1 MGNAVNELKAHLG
14 EVADLS
20 TAGAVLEWD
29 QLTYMPRG
37 GAEAR
42 AQALATLA
50 GLAHEKLI
58 SERTGE
64 LLDAAGGETSS
75 LGVDTDEARLVRVTR
90 REYDR
95 QRRVPTTW
103 VGEFARVTSTAT
115 TVWEKAKTSSDFALF
130 RPHLE
135 RIVAMRREYVEFFAP
150 YDSVYDPLLDG
161 FEPGM
166 KTAEVAAVF
175 SVLRPAL
182 VDLVQKIAQRAG
194 AVDDRCMQGD
204 FDEARQWDFGVE
216 VLKRLGYDFNRGR
229 QDRSA
234 HPFTTSFSPDDVRI
248 TTRFH
253 RDLVTSSLMSTV
265 HEGGHALYEQ
275 GIAPALARTPLGGG
289 ASLGMHESQSRMWEN
304 LIGRSRPFW
313 KVFYPLFQKTFTEFA
328 RVPLETFY
336 RALNKVTPSLIRVE
350 ADEVTYNL
358 HIMLRFELEL
368 ALLRG
373 DLAVKDLPAVWNQK
387 MKDYLGILPPDDAR
401 GVLQDV
407 HWSGGS
413 MGYFPT
419 YSLGNLMSVQLLNAA
434 LAQSR
439 SLASDLERGEYAS
452 LLTWLRENVHR
463 HGAKFESPELLRRI
477 TGETLTPQPYIQYL
491 KSKFG
496 EIYGF

>member
-1 MGNAVNELKAHLG
+1 MTNALVELKAHLG

-20 TAGAVLEWD
+20 AAGMVLEWD
-29 QLTYMPRG
+29 QLTYMPSG
-37 GAEAR
+37 GATGR

-50 GLAHEKLI
+50 GLAHEKMI
-58 SERTGE
+58 SQRTGD
-64 LLDAAGGETSS
+64 LLDAAAGETSAKDPDS
-75 LGVDTDEARLVRVTR
+75 DDVRLVRVTR

-95 QRRVPTTW
+95 QRRVPTAW
-103 VGEFARVTSTAT
+103 VGEFTRVSSTAT
-115 TVWEKAKTSSDFALF
+115 GVWEKAKPASDFALF

-150 YDSVYDPLLDG
+150 YDSIYDPLLDG

-182 VDLVQKIAQRAG
+182 VDLVQKIAERAG
-194 AVDDRCMQGD
+194 AVDDRCLQGD
-204 FDEARQWDFGVE
+204 FDEARQWDFGVQ

-234 HPFTTSFSPDDVRI
+234 HPFTTAFSPDDVRI

-253 RDLVTSSLMSTV
+253 RDLLASALMGTV

-275 GIAPALARTPLGGG
+275 GIAPALARTPLAGA

-313 KVFYPLFQKTFTEFA
+313 KVFYPQFQKTFGEFA
-328 RVPLETFY
+328 KVPLETFY

-358 HIMLRFELEL
+358 HIMLRFELEI
-368 ALLRG
+368 ALLQG
-373 DLAVKDLPAVWNQK
+373 DLAVKDLPGVWNQK
-387 MKDYLGILPPDDAR
+387 MKDYLGILPPDDAH

-419 YSLGNLMSVQLLNAA
+419 YTLGNVISVQLFNAA

-439 SLASDLERGEYAS
+439 SLAGDLERGEYGS
-452 LLTWLRENVHR
+452 LLGWLRENVHR
-463 HGAKFESPELLRRI
+463 HGAKFESPELLQRI
-477 TGETLTPQPYIQYL
+477 TGEALTPQPYIQYL

>member
-1 MGNAVNELKAHLG
+1 MTNALVELKAHLG

-20 TAGAVLEWD
+20 AAGAVLEWD
-29 QLTYMPRG
+29 QRTYMPSG
-37 GAEAR
+37 GANAR

-50 GLAHEKLI
+50 GLAHEKMI
-58 SERTGE
+58 SQRTGD
-64 LLDAAGGETSS
+64 LLDSAAGETSA
-75 LGVDTDEARLVRVTR
+75 TDPDSDDARLVRVTR
-90 REYDR
+90 REYER
-95 QRRVPTTW
+95 QRRVPTAW
-103 VGEFARVTSTAT
+103 VGEFTRVSSTAT
-115 TVWEKAKTSSDFALF
+115 GVWEKAKPSSDFALF

-150 YDSVYDPLLDG
+150 YDSIYDPLLDG

-182 VDLVQKIAQRAG
+182 VDLVQKIAERAG
-194 AVDDRCMQGD
+194 AVDDRCLQGD
-204 FDEARQWDFGVE
+204 FDEASQCDFGVQ
-216 VLKRLGYDFNRGR
+216 VLKRLGYDFDRGR

-253 RDLVTSSLMSTV
+253 RDLIASALMSTV
-265 HEGGHALYEQ
+265 HEGGHALYYQ
-275 GIAPALARTPLGGG
+275 GIDPALARTPLAGG
-289 ASLGMHESQSRMWEN
+289 ASHGMHESQSRMWEN

-313 KVFYPLFQKTFTEFA
+313 KVFYPQFQRTFGEFA
-328 RVPLETFY
+328 KVPLETFY

-358 HIMLRFELEL
+358 HILLRFELEL
-368 ALLRG
+368 ALLQG
-373 DLAVKDLPAVWNQK
+373 DLAVKDLPGVWNQK
-387 MKDYLGILPPDDAR
+387 MKDYLGILPPDDAH

-407 HWSGGS
+407 HWSDGS

-419 YSLGNLMSVQLLNAA
+419 YSLGNVISVQLFNAA

-439 SLASDLERGEYAS
+439 SLANDLDRGEYGS
-452 LLTWLRENVHR
+452 LLGWLRENVHR
-463 HGAKFESPELLRRI
+463 HGAKFESPELLQRI
-477 TGETLTPQPYIQYL
+477 TGEALTPQPYIQYL
-491 KSKFG
+491 KTKFG

>member
-1 MGNAVNELKAHLG
+1 MTDAVQELKNHLG

-20 TAGAVLEWD
+20 TAAAVLEWD

-37 GAEAR
+37 GADAR

-50 GLAHEKLI
+50 GLSHEKLI
-58 SERTGE
+58 STRTGD
-64 LLDAAGGETSS
+64 LLNAAAAETAAGDRDS
-75 LGVDTDEARLVRVTR
+75 DEVRLVKVTR

-95 QRRVPTTW
+95 QRKVPTDW
-103 VGEFARVTSTAT
+103 VGEFTRVTSTAT
-115 TVWEKAKTSSDFALF
+115 NVWEKAKARSDFALF

-150 YDSVYDPLLDG
+150 YDSIYDPLLDG

-166 KTAEVAAVF
+166 KTAEVSAVF
-175 SVLRPAL
+175 SILRPAL
-182 VDLVQKIAQRAG
+182 VDLVQKTTARAS
-194 AVDDRCMQGD
+194 AVDDRCLQGD
-204 FDEARQWDFGVE
+204 FDEARQWDFGVQ
-216 VLKRLGYDFNRGR
+216 VLKRLGYDFDRGR

-234 HPFTTSFSPDDVRI
+234 HPFTTSFSHDDVRI

-253 RDLVTSSLMSTV
+253 RDLVASALMSTV

-275 GIAPALARTPLGGG
+275 GVAPALGRTPLAGG
-289 ASLGMHESQSRMWEN
+289 ASMAMHESQSRMWEN

-313 KVFYPLFQKTFTEFA
+313 KVFYPLFQTTFAEFA
-328 RVPLETFY
+328 KVPMESFY

-368 ALLRG
+368 ALLQG

-419 YSLGNLMSVQLLNAA
+419 YALGNLVSVQLLDAA
-434 LAQSR
+434 KSQSPQITK
-439 SLASDLERGEYAS
+439 DLDRGEYGT
-452 LLTWLRENVHR
+452 LLAWLRENVHR
-463 HGAKFESPELLRRI
+463 HGAKFESPELLRRV
-477 TGETLTPQPYIQYL
+477 TGEPLTPQPYIRYL
-491 KSKFG
+491 QTKFG